1 MYHVLVV
8 EDDAVAADMV
18 ELALLRIPELL
29 VHIVRSAAD
38 ARRLLATGKRF
49 SAVITDVHLPGE
61 DGLSL
66 AEAIRCM
73 EGGAGP
79 LPVIVVTSSKDA
91 GLKAR
96 AHAAGVHAFFEKPWS
111 AIQLQDTVNSL
122 LNAT

>member
-18 ELALLRIPELL
+18 EVALLRIPGLL
-29 VHIVRSAAD
+29 VHCVRSAAD
-38 ARRLLATGKRF
+38 ARRVLATGKRF

-66 AEAIRCM
+66 AEAIRRMDGFRC
-73 EGGAGP
+73 

-91 GLKAR
+91 ALKAR
-96 AHAAGVHAFFEKPWS
+96 AQAAGVHAFFEKPWS
-111 AIQLQDTVNSL
+111 AVQLQDTVNSL